1 MKVIK
6 RPRLFSRKALARAPE
21 PAGAPVTAA
30 AVAEEASASD
40 VVAPARLSEVPG
52 TVELP
57 SGAPGDAAAGAAAE
71 GHAGETAT
79 VPDRPK
85 RRLRWVG
92 PLQIAVVLALVGVA
106 VALSRSPAVAP
117 VAAPGGPG
125 AGGATSLA
133 PLVSV
138 VVPVPVSTV
147 VEVEATGTIDARS
160 HVALTPQVGGRI
172 VAVSESLRAGGEFAA
187 GEVLLTIEPRDFE
200 LGLEQAR
207 ADVASAQA
215 DLRLRL
221 AESDAARANY
231 AILHPGQRVPPL
243 VARLPQIAQARA
255 RVASA
260 RARLAV
266 ADLDYARTRFSLP
279 FAGKVTETSAEVGQI
294 LTRNQPFGQAFAFDA
309 LEAVAPVAQDELAR
323 LQPAVGR
330 AATVRAPGMRLEAT
344 VERVSAE
351 LDARTRFA
359 KLYLGL
365 PVDAQIAPGTF
376 VDVTVHGPEV
386 DDTFLLPDAVEQ
398 AGGHVWRVVDGQLR
412 RQEVTVLGRSPEG
425 LVVRAFDPGD
435 GVVIGAA
442 PGGRDG
448 LAVRVAG

>member
-6 RPRLFSRKALARAPE
+6 RPRLFSRKASAPE
-21 PAGAPVTAA
+21 LGPAEAPATAGA
-30 AVAEEASASD
+30 VAGEASASEA
-40 VVAPARLSEVPG
+40 VAPARLSKAPERVEFPSDAPAGEV
-52 TVELP
+52 
-57 SGAPGDAAAGAAAE
+57 
-71 GHAGETAT
+71 GETAT
-79 VPDRPK
+79 VAERPQRK
-85 RRLRWVG
+85 LRWVG
-92 PLQIAVVLALVGVA
+92 PLQIAVVIALVGVA
-106 VALSRSPAVAP
+106 VALSRSPTVAP

-125 AGGATSLA
+125 AGASMSLA
-133 PLVSV
+133 PVVSV
-138 VVPVPVSTV
+138 VVPRVVSTV

-172 VAVSESLRAGGEFAA
+172 VAVSEALRAGGEFAA
-187 GEVLLTIEPRDFE
+187 GEILLTIDPRDFE

-255 RVASA
+255 RVESA

-266 ADLDYARTRFSLP
+266 ADLDFTRTRFSLP
-279 FAGKVTETSAEVGQI
+279 FAGKVTETTAEVGQM

-309 LEAVAPVAQDELAR
+309 LEGVAPVAQDELAR
-323 LQPAVGR
+323 LEPAVGR
-330 AATVRAPGMRLEAT
+330 SATVRAPGMRLEAT

-365 PVDAQIAPGTF
+365 PVDARIAPGTF

-386 DDTFLLPDAVEQ
+386 DDTFLLPDAAEQ

-412 RQEVTVLGRSPEG
+412 RQDVTVLGRSPEG